1 VRTFHWFD
9 FETSLPWT
17 DGTVRTVRV
26 EATVSSGEENG
37 VEIEGI
43 KVRLL
48 DSAVLVVPTDQQLSD
63 IRTAIFER
71 CSQ

>member
-9 FETSLPWT
+9 FETSLPWA

-48 DSAVLVVPTDQQLSD
+48 GSLVLVVPTDQQLSD